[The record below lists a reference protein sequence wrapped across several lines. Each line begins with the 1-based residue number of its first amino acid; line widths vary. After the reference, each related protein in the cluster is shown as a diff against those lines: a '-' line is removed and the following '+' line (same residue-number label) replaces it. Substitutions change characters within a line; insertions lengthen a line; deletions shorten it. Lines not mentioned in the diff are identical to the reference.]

1 VSPGA
6 GGAYRA
12 ALRAADQRVERLLAA
27 VRGRPSYP
35 RERWTAVV
43 VTDHGHLDAGG
54 HGGREPE
61 VTMAWAAAAGPG
73 IEPGGRP
80 LITRQEQVAPLVLRA
95 AGLTGAR
102 TA

>member
-1 VSPGA
+1 VSPG
-6 GGAYRA
+6 GNVLVIGV
-12 ALRAADQRVERLLAA
+12 D
-27 VRGRPSYP
+27 G
-35 RERWTAVV
+35 
-43 VTDHGHLDAGG
+43 
-54 HGGREPE
+54 
-61 VTMAWAAAAGPG
+61 AAAGPG